1 MRLFVA
7 LELSDAVRSAIHDL
21 MGRLQH
27 ARADLRWVRPEG
39 MHLTLKFIGE
49 VPEEKLAPIKQAL
62 ADVRSPRPVEMN
74 FRGLGYFPNQRRP
87 RVLWVAIEASENL
100 AELAAQVEAALEP
113 LGIERENRAFVPH
126 LTLGR
131 FKSDRRL
138 ARLQEEIAALP
149 STEFGRVETGEL
161 FLFQSKLSPKGA
173 EYTKLERFD
182 FVRS

>member
-7 LELSDAVRSAIHDL
+7 LELSDALRAAVRELLD
-21 MGRLQH
+21 RLQRAH
-27 ARADLRWVRPEG
+27 AEVHWVRPEG

-49 VPEEKLAPIKQAL
+49 VPEDKLASIRQAL
-62 ADVRSPRPVEMN
+62 SSVQSAKLVTME
-74 FRGLGYFPNQRRP
+74 FRGLGYFPNERRP
-87 RVLWVAIEASENL
+87 RVLWVGIEASENL
-100 AELAAQVEAALEP
+100 AALAAQMEAALEP
-113 LGIERENRAFVPH
+113 LGIARENRPFVPH

-131 FKSDRRL
+131 FKSSVRL
-138 ARLQEEIAALP
+138 EPLQKEIAALP
-149 STEFGRVETGEL
+149 STELGRVETREF